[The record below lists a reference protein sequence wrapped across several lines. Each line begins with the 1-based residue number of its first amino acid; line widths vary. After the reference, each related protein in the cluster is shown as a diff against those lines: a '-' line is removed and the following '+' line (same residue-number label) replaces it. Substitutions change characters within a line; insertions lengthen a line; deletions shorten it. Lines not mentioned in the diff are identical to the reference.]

1 MERMCLKI
9 GGGFQGIF
17 TNNSLHVKNEG
28 YYIVNTISDAKIMGH
43 WVMFYFDANGEVL
56 FIDSFAKHP
65 SMYGGNIFKFY
76 TDLNVKIVVKSQ
88 LQSNDSLVCGL
99 YCLHFLFYLK
109 EKYSMRRILSHFSD
123 NYRKNDR
130 IVERILAKI
139 GVDRCVLSF
148 CPSLM
153 YNRKCMAMCTC
164 VHTCN
169 K

>member
-1 MERMCLKI
+1 M
-9 GGGFQGIF
+9 F
-17 TNNSLHVKNEG
+17 TIDSLRIKNKG

-43 WVMFYFDANGEVL
+43 WVMFYFNIDDEVL

-65 SMYGGNIFKFY
+65 SVYGGNILKFY
-76 TDLNVKIVVKSQ
+76 NDLNVKIVVKSQ
-88 LQSNDSLVCGL
+88 LQSDNSLVCGL
-99 YCLHFLFYLK
+99 YCLHFLFYLNK
-109 EKYSMRRILSHFSD
+109 SYKMRRILSHFSD

-139 GVDRCVLSF
+139 GVSRCVQSF

-153 YNRKCMAMCTC
+153 YNKKCLAECTC
-164 VHTCN
+164 LNSCN